1 LYVLTAKNR
10 SRAPTSYQ
18 NRTAEHPTKS
28 NTRTQPT
35 TRYHRC
41 LGKGLKETRISQD
54 RRLFWRLNSLGE
66 EEEDWDEEEDED
78 WEEDEWSGAEGSG
91 QESF

>member
-1 LYVLTAKNR
+1 L
-10 SRAPTSYQ
+10 
-18 NRTAEHPTKS
+18 
-28 NTRTQPT
+28 
-35 TRYHRC
+35 
-41 LGKGLKETRISQD
+41 D
-54 RRLFWRLNSLGE
+54 E

>member
-1 LYVLTAKNR
+1 LQGSALLPSALHQV
-10 SRAPTSYQ
+10 
-18 NRTAEHPTKS
+18 
-28 NTRTQPT
+28 
-35 TRYHRC
+35 

-54 RRLFWRLNSLGE
+54 RRLFWRLSSLGE

-78 WEEDEWSGAEGSG
+78 WEEDEWSGQQGSG